1 MQILQRE
8 CERLEPYIVDSPD
21 KLREMINEM
30 QTSLFSERKRLDNTE
45 RQSRALQNS
54 SDSFRIVEQDVNSCI
69 KIMED
74 CDREL
79 LKLEECQK
87 KVQRHEEQVHQ
98 KEAECREIERK
109 EERLNRNLANAKEKL
124 DKARAHAAA
133 KREAATKEMEELK
146 VEYDT
151 LAKAREASIREA
163 DRKNQQI
170 EIKKKEVC
178 ISLQSLH
185 LDHRLQCVRWRSS
198 RTRSTKSANR
208 RGFSTKKFA
217 PASTCT

>member
-1 MQILQRE
+1 MA
-8 CERLEPYIVDSPD
+8 
-21 KLREMINEM
+21 N
-30 QTSLFSERKRLDNTE
+30 SLASERNRLDGTE

-54 SDSFRIVEQDVNSCI
+54 ADSFRIVEQDVNSCI

-87 KVQRHEEQVHQ
+87 KVQRHDEQVHQ

-109 EERLNRNLANAKEKL
+109 EERLNRNIANAKEKL
-124 DKARAHAAA
+124 EKARAQAAA
-133 KREAATKEMEELK
+133 KREHVEREMAALK
-146 VEYDT
+146 MEYDT
-151 LAKAREASIREA
+151 LAKAKDETIREA

-178 ISLQSLH
+178 ILFTH
-185 LDHRLQCVRWRSS
+185 LIREIADNVLDGGVE
-198 RTRSTKSANR
+198 
-208 RGFSTKKFA
+208 G
-217 PASTCT
+217 

>member
-21 KLREMINEM
+21 KLRDVIADMAA
-30 QTSLFSERKRLDNTE
+30 SLAAERNRLDGME

-54 SDSFRIVEQDVNSCI
+54 ADSFQIVEQDVNSCI

-87 KVQRHEEQVHQ
+87 KLQRHEEQVHQ

-109 EERLNRNLANAKEKL
+109 EERLNRMLANASEKRE
-124 DKARAHAAA
+124 KARAQAAA
-133 KREAATKEMEELK
+133 KREHATKEMQALK
-146 VEYDT
+146 IEYDT
-151 LAKAREASIREA
+151 LAKAREENSREA

-178 ISLQSLH
+178 IPPFVTSGLSLT
-185 LDHRLQCVRWRSS
+185 QC
-198 RTRSTKSANR
+198 
-208 RGFSTKKFA
+208 
-217 PASTCT
+217 